1 MAWISFWYRKRHL
14 EVLQD
19 HPSPVKPLSFT
30 RNFLCLIVD
39 YLLGLDFL
47 KMKHKSPSPP
57 LYIPKLTLADFQSL
71 LRSENK
77 KRDDER
83 RHERNV
89 MEEERKLERAEDLRK
104 LQVLLG
110 LPP

>member
-1 MAWISFWYRKRHL
+1 MKHQSPAKLLRSVKRITKFIERKKT
-14 EVLQD
+14 
-19 HPSPVKPLSFT
+19 PSPTNVQDTPPSAPL
-30 RNFLCLIVD
+30 D
-39 YLLGLDFL
+39 
-47 KMKHKSPSPP
+47 
-57 LYIPKLTLADFQSL
+57 IPKITLADFQSL

-110 LPP
+110 LTP

>member
-1 MAWISFWYRKRHL
+1 MKHQSPAKLLRSVKRITKFIERKKTPC
-14 EVLQD
+14 
-19 HPSPVKPLSFT
+19 PSPTNVKNTPPSAPL
-30 RNFLCLIVD
+30 D
-39 YLLGLDFL
+39 
-47 KMKHKSPSPP
+47 
-57 LYIPKLTLADFQSL
+57 IPKITIADFQSL